1 MVIYIEDRGNQVPDD
16 VVLKAQCGDNDCREF
31 LLRTYKP
38 LIIKITSRACHRF
51 VAEGADEEISIAL
64 MAFNEAI
71 DSFRPGQGSRF
82 LSFARLV
89 VERRLTD
96 YFRRTKTRLH
106 EIPFSGFSDGDQNE
120 IYMLERNAAEQVY
133 VDSEAKRDRQEE
145 ILYFTKRLQEFK
157 ISLDELVKISP
168 KHAKARK
175 RAMQVALTIFNN
187 ERWLH
192 YFQKYKELPLKE
204 LDGQLPVSRKTLERQ
219 RKYIIA
225 LLLVCIEDLPN
236 IREYLKG
243 EGGL

>member
-1 MVIYIEDRGNQVPDD
+1 VVIHFGDRGYSVPDD
-16 VVLKAQCGDNDCREF
+16 IVLKAQTGDNDCREF
-31 LLRTYKP
+31 LLQTYQP
-38 LIIKITSRACHRF
+38 YIIRITSHACHRF
-51 VAEGADEEISIAL
+51 VSEGVDEEISFAL

-96 YFRRTKTRLH
+96 YFRRTKPRFQ
-106 EIPFSGFSDGDQNE
+106 EIPFSGFGDGDQDE
-120 IYMLERNAAEQVY
+120 LYLLERNAAEQVY
-133 VDSEAKRDRQEE
+133 IDSEAKRDRQEE
-145 ILYFTKRLQEFK
+145 IVYLTELLQEFN

-175 RAMQVALTIFNN
+175 RAMQAALAIFNN
-187 ERWLH
+187 ERWLQF
-192 YFQKYKELPLKE
+192 FQKYKELPLKE

-225 LLLVCIEDLPN
+225 LLIVYIEDLPN

-243 EGGL
+243 DDGL

>member
-1 MVIYIEDRGNQVPDD
+1 VVIHIETRGNPVPDD

-31 LLRTYKP
+31 LLKTYQP
-38 LIIKITSRACHRF
+38 FIIKVTSRTCHRF
-51 VAEGADEEISIAL
+51 VSEGADEEISVAL

-96 YFRRTKTRLH
+96 YFRRTKPRLQ
-106 EIPFSGFSDGDQNE
+106 EIPFSGFGDGDDE
-120 IYMLERNAAEQVY
+120 LYLLERNAAVQVY
-133 VDSEAKRDRQEE
+133 ADSEIKRDRREE
-145 ILYFTKRLQEFK
+145 IVYFAERLQEFK

-175 RAMQVALTIFNN
+175 RAMQAALAIFKN
-187 ERWLH
+187 ERWLQ
-192 YFQKYKELPLKE
+192 FFMKYKELPLKE
-204 LDGQLPVSRKTLERQ
+204 LDGHLSVSRKTLERQ

-243 EGGL
+243 EDGL